1 MQKWMLTEQMLENSD
16 KMASDP
22 APNDG
27 IEMDTCDDLG
37 IHINQ

>member
-1 MQKWMLTEQMLENSD
+1 MLTERMLENSE
-16 KMASDP
+16 KI